1 MSYNPYPNDPSAQ
14 PPGFGQPV
22 VQQPGQPFAVAP
34 TKGPRRKGMIILG
47 VVLFLVGVVGGGAL
61 LVTGGS
67 AYLDGVENLA
77 RAPIGCTT
85 SLEFDSPGTFTIYV
99 ETKGEIG
106 EVRGDC
112 GNTDTSYEYD
122 GRRLPDVELTLLDP
136 DDDEIDLDDDESKD
150 YEVGDYAGTSIFSV
164 EIEDEG
170 RYSLT
175 VESDDEDFAIAIGK
189 DPQGAAGPAA
199 VAGVALLAV
208 GGLLGLLL
216 FILGLRRKKVAGP
229 YNGGSGGG
237 QPAFAGAPGAPVGY
251 QQPAPGFPPAGPP
264 PASPGAGLGQPQWPS
279 PNG

>member
-47 VVLFLVGVVGGGAL
+47 VVLF
-61 LVTGGS
+61 
-67 AYLDGVENLA
+67 LDGVENLA